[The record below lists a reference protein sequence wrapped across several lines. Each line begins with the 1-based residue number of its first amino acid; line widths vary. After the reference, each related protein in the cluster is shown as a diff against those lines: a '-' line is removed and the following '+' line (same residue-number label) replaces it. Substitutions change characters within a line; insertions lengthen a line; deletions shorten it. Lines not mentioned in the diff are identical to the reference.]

1 MGDDAEVDPVS
12 SSMADPYRTKRVK
25 RSARGQTALPG
36 RPNPVTRRNARSLG
50 RGGGGGF
57 GDEEDGGGFGDD
69 GGGEGNYGIQQNPSY
84 GNEYQNGHGGNFSG
98 SGRGAQG
105 YVRKR
110 GQENLVPAVDYE
122 AGFPNQGPL
131 WSDYAK
137 FTLLEVWGERFL
149 QLGRKS
155 VRSEDWS
162 EIAEKVSEW
171 ARMEF
176 TEVDC
181 RQQLDALKK
190 KYKKERAKM
199 DRTGI
204 TPSWMHFRRMDML
217 MMGTSM
223 EDGGLACGVDSGEFC
238 FADTMVYLDKSNAFD
253 EMRDSP
259 GESESEM
266 DGDEEED
273 DDMPP
278 PRKEDGG
285 EGMRVLADSI
295 ERFGELYEKIESN
308 KREQMLELKKMRANF
323 QQELE
328 LQKKEILERAQAE
341 IAKIQAASMDDGDE
355 DEDDIYS
362 E

>member
-1 MGDDAEVDPVS
+1 MDDADGDPAS
-12 SSMADPYRTKRVK
+12 SSMADPYRSKRFK
-25 RSARGQTALPG
+25 RSSRGQTLPN
-36 RPNPVTRRNARSLG
+36 RSNPVTRRNVPRL
-50 RGGGGGF
+50 GGGGGLS
-57 GDEEDGGGFGDD
+57 GDD
-69 GGGEGNYGIQQNPSY
+69 DDDDGDEGNYGIRQNPSY
-84 GNEYQNGHGGNFSG
+84 GYDYENGHGSFGG

-110 GQENLVPAVDYE
+110 GQENLVPAHDYD
-122 AGFPNQGPL
+122 AGFPNQAPIRR
-131 WSDYAK
+131 DFAK

-199 DRTGI
+199 ERTG
-204 TPSWMHFRRMDML
+204 TTSSWTHFRKMDML
-217 MMGTSM
+217 MGMNM

-259 GESESEM
+259 SESESEM

-278 PRKEDGG
+278 PRKEDGE
-285 EGMRVLADSI
+285 EGMRVLAGSI
-295 ERFGELYEKIESN
+295 ERFGELYEKIETN
-308 KREQMLELKKMRANF
+308 KREQMMELKKMQADF
-323 QQELE
+323 QRELE

-341 IAKIQAASMDDGDE
+341 IAKIQAGGMDDGE
-355 DEDDIYS
+355 EDDDDDVCS

>member
-1 MGDDAEVDPVS
+1 MNGAEGDPVSS
-12 SSMADPYRTKRVK
+12 SSMADPYRSKRLK
-25 RSARGQTALPG
+25 RTSRGRTIPN
-36 RPNPVTRRNARSLG
+36 RSNPVTRRDVRTLDS
-50 RGGGGGF
+50 GGGGF
-57 GDEEDGGGFGDD
+57 SDD
-69 GGGEGNYGIQQNPSY
+69 GDEGNYGVHQNASY
-84 GNEYQNGHGGNFSG
+84 GYDYRNGHGSFGGSG
-98 SGRGAQG
+98 SGAQG

-110 GQENLVPAVDYE
+110 GQENLVPAHDYE
-122 AGFPNQGPL
+122 AGFPNRAPF
-131 WSDYAK
+131 WSDFAK

-171 ARMEF
+171 ARMEY

-199 DRTGI
+199 ERTGA
-204 TPSWMHFRRMDML
+204 TPSWMHFRKMDML
-217 MMGTSM
+217 MGMNM
-223 EDGGLACGVDSGEFC
+223 EDSGLACGVDSGEFC

-259 GESESEM
+259 GESESESEM
-266 DGDEEED
+266 DEDEEED

-285 EGMRVLADSI
+285 EGMRALADSI
-295 ERFGELYEKIESN
+295 ERFGELYEKMESN
-308 KREQMLELKKMRANF
+308 KREQMMELQKMRADF
-323 QQELE
+323 QRELE
-328 LQKKEILERAQAE
+328 LQKMEILERAQVE
-341 IAKIQAASMDDGDE
+341 IAKIQEGGGMDDGDE
-355 DEDDIYS
+355 DGDDICS